1 MSGDC
6 VLILNTNGSFS
17 GERNQE
23 LIKDPFGHHV
33 ARNVAL
39 TTFLKRREAW
49 EQQQGA
55 VAKRRR
61 VLNSIPED

>member
-1 MSGDC
+1 M
-6 VLILNTNGSFS
+6 FPFA

-23 LIKDPFGHHV
+23 LIRDPFGHHV

-49 EQQQGA
+49 EREQGA

-61 VLNSIPED
+61 ALNSILED

>member
-1 MSGDC
+1 M
-6 VLILNTNGSFS
+6 LTMNHSFA

-23 LIKDPFGHHV
+23 LVRDPFGHHV
-33 ARNVAL
+33 ARNVSL

-49 EQQQGA
+49 EQQQSA

-61 VLNSIPED
+61 ALNSILED